1 MSEKRDIFS
10 QLIEL
15 SKGSRKG
22 PGNLQYFS
30 TEKLRQGALEMKK
43 RDF

>member
-15 SKGSRKG
+15 SKG